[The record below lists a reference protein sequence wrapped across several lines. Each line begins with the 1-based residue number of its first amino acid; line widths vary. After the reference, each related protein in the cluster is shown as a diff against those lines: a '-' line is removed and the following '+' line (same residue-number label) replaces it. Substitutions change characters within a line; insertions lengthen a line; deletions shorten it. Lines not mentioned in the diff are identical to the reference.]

1 MLGLFI
7 LVTLQSLVLTLLVE
21 QVLGLQ
27 GLRIHLM
34 LGYALLYLLV
44 SRYFPRSAYWVGIT
58 LCGLWV
64 GTCAVGAHR
73 SAEPDPSAVMLGF
86 ACVGAAIGSMSRSQA
101 RRTHPGSPPEQRVP
115 PPRPPAAAPAAD
127 PWAILG
133 IRPGAPIEEVKRAYR
148 RRMAEYHPDKVAS
161 LGVELRELAERKS
174 REINSAYAALS
185 GRA

>member
-1 MLGLFI
+1 
-7 LVTLQSLVLTLLVE
+7 
-21 QVLGLQ
+21 
-27 GLRIHLM
+27 
-34 LGYALLYLLV
+34 
-44 SRYFPRSAYWVGIT
+44 
-58 LCGLWV
+58 
-64 GTCAVGAHR
+64 
-73 SAEPDPSAVMLGF
+73 MLGF

-101 RRTHPGSPPEQRVP
+101 RRAHRGSAPEPRMPPP
-115 PPRPPAAAPAAD
+115 PPRPPAAAPAAN

-174 REINSAYAALS
+174 REINAAYASLS